1 MLARPVR
8 TAARGPSLDLLR
20 LITIWA
26 PLGIIAALMWMGART
41 SHNRL
46 RGRNAELRSEIEAR
60 VRFATTLDRARIH
73 RSGGR
78 GWLPVRGPVRLVVGT
93 DAFIFSAPKAFG
105 ECAFRGSQCSIKLS
119 RAPVRFGSRDWIVIT
134 GQDAGR
140 RVQLGIS
147 PGNLLD
153 VWQALAATGA
163 AT

>member
-1 MLARPVR
+1 MDV
-8 TAARGPSLDLLR
+8 LR
-20 LITIWA
+20 LFTICA
-26 PLGIIAALMWMGART
+26 PLGIIFALMSAGART

-46 RGRNAELRSEIEAR
+46 RGTNAELRSEIEAQ

-78 GWLPVRGPVRLVVGT
+78 GWLPVRGPVRLIVGT
-93 DAFIFSAPKAFG
+93 DAFMFSAPKGFG
-105 ECAFRGSQCSIKLS
+105 ECAFRGSGCSIKVS
-119 RAPVRFGSRDWIVIT
+119 RAPARFGSRDWIVIT
-134 GQDAGR
+134 GQDRGR

-147 PGNLLD
+147 HRNLMD

>member
-1 MLARPVR
+1 M
-8 TAARGPSLDLLR
+8 DLLR
-20 LITIWA
+20 LLTIWA

-41 SHNRL
+41 SLNRL
-46 RGRNAELRSEIEAR
+46 SGRNAELRSEIEAQ
-60 VRFATTLDRARIH
+60 VRFASPLDRARIH

-93 DAFIFSAPKAFG
+93 DAFIFSAPRAFG
-105 ECAFRGSQCSIKLS
+105 ECAFRGTECSIKVS
-119 RAPVRFGSRDWIVIT
+119 RAPARFGDRDWIVIT
-134 GQDAGR
+134 GQDGGR

-147 PGNLLD
+147 HRNLMA